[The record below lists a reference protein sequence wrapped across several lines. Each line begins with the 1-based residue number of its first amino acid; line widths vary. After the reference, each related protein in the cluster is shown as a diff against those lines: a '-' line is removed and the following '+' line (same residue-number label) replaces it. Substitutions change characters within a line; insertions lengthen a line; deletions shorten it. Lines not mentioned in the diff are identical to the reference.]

1 MLLHGSHLQEA
12 LKFFDGGKNTMV
24 ESINTLVLKPLKKW
38 YGTVVEIPIQ
48 LIKPDPGN
56 LRQEFDEEDLLD
68 LGKNMEII
76 GQLDEVTVF
85 PIILDNNTWA
95 GFFDLHDGER
105 RWRAANLVGRDTL
118 RAKIVPRPSNDELLY
133 KRISRVLQTRSLLP
147 EKKIAG
153 LEKALTELGV
163 IDKPDVWESYREK
176 LGGGPEWPQLVRV
189 LLLAPKVREMM
200 EKGLINFTIAQS
212 IGRLPAEKQAQI
224 AEYVII
230 NKINGRFFSTQ
241 MVPYMLEY
249 PDATP
254 AQAFE
259 HTRVGGWRQYTRSP
273 YKRDHEPPINERVEN
288 FLEACVKWERA
299 WEIVVHTGLANDI
312 EGDPNLE
319 YRITDAARRIAERAH
334 ALTERIIKSR
344 GKDKPPRELSG
355 HLALDNGGNKKL
367 T

>member
-1 MLLHGSHLQEA
+1 MERI
-12 LKFFDGGKNTMV
+12 D
-24 ESINTLVLKPLKKW
+24 TLVLKPIKEW
-38 YGTVVEIPIQ
+38 YGTVVEIPTQ
-48 LIKPDPGN
+48 LIKPDPDN
-56 LRQEFDEEDLLD
+56 LRQEFDEEDLVD
-68 LGKNMEII
+68 LGKNMELI
-76 GQLDEVTVF
+76 GQLDEITVF

-105 RWRAANLVGRDTL
+105 RWRAANLVGRNTL

-147 EKKIAG
+147 EKKVAG
-153 LEKALTELGV
+153 LEKALVELGI
-163 IDKPDVWESYREK
+163 IDRPEVWESYREK

-189 LLLAPKVREMM
+189 LLLGPKVREMM

-212 IGRLPAEKQAQI
+212 IGRLPPEKQVQI
-224 AEYVII
+224 AEYVIV

-249 PDATP
+249 PDATL

-273 YKRDHEPPINERVEN
+273 YKKGLEPPVNERAES
-288 FLEACVKWERA
+288 FLTACVKWERA
-299 WEIVVHTGLANDI
+299 WEVLVHTGLVHDI
-312 EGDPNLE
+312 EGNSNLE
-319 YRITDAARRIAERAH
+319 YRLSDAARRIAERAH
-334 ALTERIIKSR
+334 ALTERIVKRQSKDTHLTELPSPPSLHEG
-344 GKDKPPRELSG
+344 GKKQ
-355 HLALDNGGNKKL
+355 L

>member
-1 MLLHGSHLQEA
+1 MFA
-12 LKFFDGGKNTMV
+12 
-24 ESINTLVLKPLKKW
+24 ESINTLVLKPIKEW
-38 YGTVVEIPIQ
+38 YGAVVEIPTQ

-56 LRQEFDEEDLLD
+56 LRQEFDEEDLVD
-68 LGKNMEII
+68 LGKNMELI

-105 RWRAANLVGRDTL
+105 RWRAANLVGRSTL

-147 EKKIAG
+147 EKKVAG
-153 LEKALTELGV
+153 LEKALTELGI
-163 IDKPDVWESYREK
+163 IDRPEVWESYREK
-176 LGGGPEWPQLVRV
+176 LGGGQEWPQLVRV
-189 LLLAPKVREMM
+189 LLLAPKVRETL

-212 IGRLPAEKQAQI
+212 IGRLPSEKQAQI
-224 AEYVII
+224 AEYVIV
-230 NKINGRFFSTQ
+230 NKINGRFLSTQ
-241 MVPYMLEY
+241 MIPYMLEY

-273 YKRDHEPPINERVEN
+273 YNRDHEPPINERVES
-288 FLEACVKWERA
+288 FLEACVRWERA
-299 WEIVVHTGLANDI
+299 WEILVHTGLVRDI
-312 EGDPNLE
+312 EGDSNLE
-319 YRITDAARRIAERAH
+319 YRVSDAARRIAERAH
-334 ALTERIIKSR
+334 ALTERIVKRQRKDARPSELPSR
-344 GKDKPPRELSG
+344 
-355 HLALDNGGNKKL
+355 LALRDGGNEQL